1 MEAIAGRKL
10 YSIGEA
16 YKILYKGLRTVKY
29 LSASKKNNEL
39 NDDFAERI
47 MLAVTEVNGCAMCSY
62 AHTQM
67 ALEAGMS
74 EEEVEQ
80 MLSGV
85 TDSIPK
91 DEVLAVMF
99 AQHYADTR
107 GNPSKESWERIVEV
121 YGEPK
126 AKGIL
131 GAIRM
136 IMVGNTY
143 GIVLGSFKNRFKGE
157 PDDRSNLPYELSML
171 ITLIVFIP
179 VAFIQGLLA
188 NLFNIPL
195 ISFK

>member
-10 YSIGEA
+10 YSVGEA

-29 LSASKKNNEL
+29 LSASKKAKEIS
-39 NDDFAERI
+39 DDFSERI

-107 GNPSKESWERIVEV
+107 GNPSKESWDRIVEV

-157 PDDRSNLPYELSML
+157 PDERSNLLYELGML
-171 ITLIVFIP
+171 LTLIIFVP

-188 NLFNIPL
+188 NLFNVPL